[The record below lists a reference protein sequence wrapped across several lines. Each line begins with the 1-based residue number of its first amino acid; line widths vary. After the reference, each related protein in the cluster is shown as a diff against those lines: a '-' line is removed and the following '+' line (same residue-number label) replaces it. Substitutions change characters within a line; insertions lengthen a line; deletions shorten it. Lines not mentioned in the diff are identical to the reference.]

1 LSSDLANLQAFYEDP
16 SRLFM
21 SNGYMTFTEK
31 SVESGIDDD
40 QQGRGIVC
48 FDYDRDGD
56 QDILI
61 SNFAQPLRLYRND
74 SITNANYL
82 EVKLVGKA
90 PNTQGIG
97 ARVYITVGGEQQM
110 REIRNGNNYLSSNP
124 VEADFGLAGGET
136 ISEVKVLWPDHTE
149 TVMSGVTV
157 NQMLEI
163 AQPE

>member
-1 LSSDLANLQAFYEDP
+1 METSKAGALCVSTTTVMATK
-16 SRLFM
+16 
-21 SNGYMTFTEK
+21 TF
-31 SVESGIDDD
+31 
-40 QQGRGIVC
+40 
-48 FDYDRDGD
+48 
-56 QDILI
+56 LI

-82 EVKLVGKA
+82 GVKLVGKA

-97 ARVYITVGGEQQM
+97 ARVFITVGGEQQI

-124 VEADFGLAGGET
+124 VEAHFGLVGGET
-136 ISEVKVLWPDHTE
+136 ISEVKVVWPDHTE
-149 TVMSGVTV
+149 SVMSGVTV